1 VPVGDEKVAVIF
13 MLQRDPVLE
22 YAVVVTEME
31 LTCGPH
37 AGQHAVIVTGD
48 RTQLNLPIALA

>member
-1 VPVGDEKVAVIF
+1 MSRQGMPVSDEKEAVMF
-13 MLQRDPVLE
+13 MLQLDPVLE

-37 AGQHAVIVTGD
+37 AG
-48 RTQLNLPIALA
+48 